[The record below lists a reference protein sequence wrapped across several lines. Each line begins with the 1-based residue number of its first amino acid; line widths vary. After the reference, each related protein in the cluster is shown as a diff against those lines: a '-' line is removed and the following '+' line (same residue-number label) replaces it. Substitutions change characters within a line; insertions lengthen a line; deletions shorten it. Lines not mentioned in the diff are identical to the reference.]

1 MHPMEEGPATSP
13 ASTLLAAV
21 DLGSNSFHMVV
32 AEEVG
37 TEIRLLDRLREGVR
51 LAAGLRKNGTLDP
64 VAEYRAL
71 ECLARFGQRLRGIPK
86 DRIRVVGTNTLRQIR
101 SADSFLQGI
110 ETALGVP
117 AEIVAG
123 REEARLIY
131 LGVAHA
137 LAVDP
142 GERRL
147 VVDIGGGSTEIVA
160 GRGFTPEVMESLHFG
175 CVGSTIAHFPSGR
188 ITRGSFEALYRQVRL
203 AMEASLAAY
212 LRFGWDQAIGSSG
225 TVKAILRILQE
236 NGRGPRITHTGLV
249 WLRGEILR
257 LGDVQALGQIRGLK
271 ADRGAVFP
279 GGLAI
284 LCALFDAL
292 QIGEMRFSE
301 GALREGVIYDLL
313 GRIHHEDTRELGIL
327 NLQERFHSQRER
339 NAEAGRWAQRFFRI
353 AGPVWNLQEYH
364 WRWLSWAAATHDIG
378 LDIAHSGFHRHGEYI
393 WRNADIAGFS
403 RREQQIMAALVR
415 LQRKK
420 LPSEVQVG
428 AMGIQE
434 EDIGP
439 VRHLAILLRL
449 GILFQRGADGL
460 GEEPGMMVL
469 GRTLH
474 FRFAPGWMRRV
485 PLLAAELENEQ
496 GLVSPDFQILC

>member
-1 MHPMEEGPATSP
+1 MQPMDEGAAIPP
-13 ASTLLAAV
+13 VSTLLAAV

-32 AEEVG
+32 AEEMG

-51 LAAGLRKNGTLDP
+51 LAAGLRGDGTLDP
-64 VAEYRAL
+64 EAEQRAL
-71 ECLARFGQRLRGIPK
+71 ECLARFGQRLRGIPG

-101 SADSFLQGI
+101 SADSFLEGI
-110 ETALGVP
+110 EAALGVP
-117 AEIVAG
+117 VEIVAG

-131 LGVAHA
+131 LGVAHT

-147 VVDIGGGSTEIVA
+147 VVDIGGGSTEIVV
-160 GRGFTPEVMESLHFG
+160 GRGFTPVVMESLHFG
-175 CVGSTIAHFPSGR
+175 CVGSTVAHFPSGK
-188 ITRGSFEALYRQVRL
+188 ITQDRFEPLYRKVRL
-203 AMEASLAAY
+203 ALEASLAGY
-212 LRFGWDQAIGSSG
+212 FRFGWDQAIGSSG

-236 NGRGPRITHTGLV
+236 NGRGPRITPEGLA
-249 WLRGEILR
+249 WLRGEVFR
-257 LGDVQALGQIRGLK
+257 LGSVHALGQIRGLK
-271 ADRGAVFP
+271 SDRAAVFP

-292 QIGEMRFSE
+292 QVGEMRFSE

-339 NAEAGRWAQRFFRI
+339 NAEAGRWAERFFRI
-353 AGPVWNLQEYH
+353 AGPVWNLQEPH
-364 WRWLSWAAATHDIG
+364 RRWLAWAAATHDIG

-403 RREQQIMAALVR
+403 RREQQIVATLVR

-420 LPSEVQVG
+420 LPSEAQMRT
-428 AMGIQE
+428 MGIPE
-434 EDIGP
+434 EDLGP
-439 VRHLAILLRL
+439 VRLLAILLRL

-460 GEEPGMMVL
+460 GEEPRLLVH
-469 GRTLH
+469 GRALE
-474 FRFAPGWMRRV
+474 FRFAPGWMRKV

-496 GLVSPDFQILC
+496 GLVGPDFQILC